1 VKLFEA
7 GMTTTT
13 QYGLRNAA
21 ILDSGA
27 TIHIFNEIARFR
39 NYRAAEPGDV
49 IIIGQGHVPVLGY
62 GDVQVQVTRWDN
74 GSSILRLRDVAHCA
88 DFATNVVSLDRLND
102 EGICWDN
109 RADWQCLRREFD
121 GSVIC
126 RITKHLGQ
134 FVLEYLPPSLDTAAL
149 HASHTAFD
157 SWAARPPSQ
166 VDGDTWH
173 RRLGHPGSEAL
184 QQSVHAS
191 TGMKIHGPTMVE
203 CDECAKAKITKQIRR
218 TPRDKANEADPG
230 RRIGIDFH
238 GFDTGL
244 CVCVCVYFTPG

>member
-1 VKLFEA
+1 MKLFKEA

-88 DFATNVVSLDRLND
+88 DFAMLRLAPQA
-102 EGICWDN
+102 
-109 RADWQCLRREFD
+109 RLATL
-121 GSVIC
+121 S
-126 RITKHLGQ
+126 TKAL
-134 FVLEYLPPSLDTAAL
+134 LPTAA
-149 HASHTAFD
+149 TTF
-157 SWAARPPSQ
+157 R
-166 VDGDTWH
+166 G
-173 RRLGHPGSEAL
+173 
-184 QQSVHAS
+184 
-191 TGMKIHGPTMVE
+191 
-203 CDECAKAKITKQIRR
+203 
-218 TPRDKANEADPG
+218 
-230 RRIGIDFH
+230 
-238 GFDTGL
+238 
-244 CVCVCVYFTPG
+244 